1 MAALDRL
8 IRAVA
13 DAWPMLQVQEHYPSE
28 GCRGMAIGRRRCYS
42 ALAALLGLLAAR
54 SAALA
59 QATSSAEPEA
69 GSGTGPLQQASSLRV
84 AVLRATQGEGGATAD
99 AVDAALLRDLAELA
113 GIEKPTVSPIDYAEI
128 QLTVGCS
135 DEGKACLSSIAQMVQ
150 VDGVVVRRLTVEQGR
165 MTLTLVHFDATATDE
180 PAHAE
185 ETFEGADAGKAAVA
199 AVPSL
204 VRRLFG
210 IPEPVVAAAVPAPT
224 SALAATSPGPTSATP
239 AREGRVGALSV
250 VTLAA
255 GAGILTGGLV
265 VGASAK
271 SSFDEFKA
279 IKVVTEDDAR
289 RANSKFDA
297 VKSKALA
304 ANVLMPSG
312 AAVLALGA
320 ALLVLDLTRGGSHD
334 TEVSLLS
341 LRGGAMLTL
350 RGTTRAF

>member
-1 MAALDRL
+1 
-8 IRAVA
+8 
-13 DAWPMLQVQEHYPSE
+13 
-28 GCRGMAIGRRRCYS
+28 MAIGCRRCCS

-54 SAALA
+54 GAALA
-59 QATSSAEPEA
+59 QAPSSADPPEA
-69 GSGTGPLQQASSLRV
+69 GSGTAPSQQASSLRV
-84 AVLRATQGEGGATAD
+84 AVLRTTQGEGGATAD

-165 MTLTLVHFDATATDE
+165 MTLTLLHFDATATDE

-210 IPEPVVAAAVPAPT
+210 IPEPVVAAAVPAPA
-224 SALAATSPGPTSATP
+224 SALVATSPGPTSATTDR
-239 AREGRVGALSV
+239 AGGGVGALSV

-320 ALLVLDLTRGGSHD
+320 ALLVLDLTRGGPHD